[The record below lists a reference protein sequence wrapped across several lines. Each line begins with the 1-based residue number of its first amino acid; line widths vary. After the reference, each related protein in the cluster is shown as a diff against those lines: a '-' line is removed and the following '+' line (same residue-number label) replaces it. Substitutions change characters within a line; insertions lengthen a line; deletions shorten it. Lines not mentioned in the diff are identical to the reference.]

1 MKRVTTRTC
10 NLELLSNYGE
20 HKFTHQFKK
29 GSNCF
34 PYCYVNGGEFKG
46 EEKMQSKISN
56 AYKQAMLNK
65 DEDSKRV
72 IGTLRAEIKNKE
84 IELRP
89 SGKEITDADIM
100 SLIQKLIKQNKDAI
114 EMFKTGGREDLVE
127 KNEKEIEILSQ
138 FLPKQLTTDEI
149 DSILKTEIETNSIT
163 SMKEMGKLM
172 GVLKSKYSGQMDFG
186 YVSKRVKDL
195 I

>member
-1 MKRVTTRTC
+1 
-10 NLELLSNYGE
+10 
-20 HKFTHQFKK
+20 
-29 GSNCF
+29 
-34 PYCYVNGGEFKG
+34 
-46 EEKMQSKISN
+46 MQSKISN
-56 AYKQAMLNK
+56 AYKQAMINK

-89 SGKEITDADIM
+89 SGKDITDADIM

-114 EMFKTGGREDLVE
+114 EMFKSGGREDLVE

-149 DSILKTEIETNSIT
+149 DSILSQEIKDNNIS

>member
-1 MKRVTTRTC
+1 
-10 NLELLSNYGE
+10 
-20 HKFTHQFKK
+20 
-29 GSNCF
+29 
-34 PYCYVNGGEFKG
+34 
-46 EEKMQSKISN
+46 MQSKISN

-114 EMFKTGGREDLVE
+114 EMFKFGGREDLVE

-138 FLPKQLTTDEI
+138 FLPKQLTNEEI
-149 DSILKTEIETNSIT
+149 DSILSQEIKDNNIS

>member
-1 MKRVTTRTC
+1 
-10 NLELLSNYGE
+10 
-20 HKFTHQFKK
+20 
-29 GSNCF
+29 
-34 PYCYVNGGEFKG
+34 
-46 EEKMQSKISN
+46 MQSKISN
-56 AYKQAMLNK
+56 AYKQAMINK

-138 FLPKQLTTDEI
+138 FLPKQLTNEEI
-149 DSILKTEIETNSIT
+149 DSILSQEIKDNNIS

>member
-1 MKRVTTRTC
+1 
-10 NLELLSNYGE
+10 
-20 HKFTHQFKK
+20 
-29 GSNCF
+29 
-34 PYCYVNGGEFKG
+34 
-46 EEKMQSKISN
+46 MQSKISN

-89 SGKEITDADIM
+89 SGKEITDDVIM
-100 SLIQKLIKQNKDAI
+100 ALIQKLIKQNKDAI
-114 EMFKTGGREDLVE
+114 EMFKSGGREDLVE

-138 FLPKQLTTDEI
+138 FLPKQLTNEEI
-149 DSILKTEIETNSIT
+149 DSILSQEIKDNNIS

-186 YVSKRVKDL
+186 YVSKKVKDL

>member
-1 MKRVTTRTC
+1 
-10 NLELLSNYGE
+10 
-20 HKFTHQFKK
+20 
-29 GSNCF
+29 
-34 PYCYVNGGEFKG
+34 
-46 EEKMQSKISN
+46 MQSKISN
-56 AYKQAMLNK
+56 AYKQAMINK

-84 IELRP
+84 IELRS
-89 SGKEITDADIM
+89 SGKDITDDVVM

-114 EMFKTGGREDLVE
+114 EMFKSGGREDLVE

-138 FLPKQLTTDEI
+138 FLPKQLTNEEI
-149 DSILKTEIETNSIT
+149 DSILIQEIKDNNIS

-186 YVSKRVKDL
+186 YVSKKVKDL

>member
-1 MKRVTTRTC
+1 
-10 NLELLSNYGE
+10 
-20 HKFTHQFKK
+20 
-29 GSNCF
+29 
-34 PYCYVNGGEFKG
+34 
-46 EEKMQSKISN
+46 MQSKISN

-114 EMFKTGGREDLVE
+114 EMFKSGGREDLVE

-138 FLPKQLTTDEI
+138 FLPKQLTNEEI
-149 DSILKTEIETNSIT
+149 DSILSQEIKDNNIS

>member
-1 MKRVTTRTC
+1 
-10 NLELLSNYGE
+10 
-20 HKFTHQFKK
+20 
-29 GSNCF
+29 
-34 PYCYVNGGEFKG
+34 
-46 EEKMQSKISN
+46 MQSKISS

-89 SGKEITDADIM
+89 SGKDITDDVVM

-114 EMFKTGGREDLVE
+114 EMFKSGGREDLVE

-138 FLPKQLTTDEI
+138 FLPKQLTNEEI
-149 DSILKTEIETNSIT
+149 DSILSQEIKDNNIS

-186 YVSKRVKDL
+186 YVSKKVKDL

>member
-1 MKRVTTRTC
+1 
-10 NLELLSNYGE
+10 
-20 HKFTHQFKK
+20 
-29 GSNCF
+29 
-34 PYCYVNGGEFKG
+34 
-46 EEKMQSKISN
+46 MQSKISN

-89 SGKEITDADIM
+89 SGKDITDDVVM

-114 EMFKTGGREDLVE
+114 EMFKSGGREDLVE

-138 FLPKQLTTDEI
+138 FLPKQLTNEEI
-149 DSILKTEIETNSIT
+149 DSILSQEIKDNNIS

-186 YVSKRVKDL
+186 YVSKKVKDL

>member
-1 MKRVTTRTC
+1 
-10 NLELLSNYGE
+10 
-20 HKFTHQFKK
+20 
-29 GSNCF
+29 
-34 PYCYVNGGEFKG
+34 
-46 EEKMQSKISN
+46 MQSKISN

-138 FLPKQLTTDEI
+138 FLPKQLTNEEI
-149 DSILKTEIETNSIT
+149 DSILSQEIKDNNIS

-172 GVLKSKYSGQMDFG
+172 GILKSKYSGQMDFG